1 MNKEDLIKKIKAL
14 ADRGVGGEKENAQ
27 KLLKELMQKYNIN
40 EEEISEDII
49 KEFDIK
55 MPKVYNA
62 SELANQVL
70 YSIVGKENGE
80 NKGLYSW
87 KRTKQYFIRCTA
99 AEFLE
104 FEAKL
109 KFYAHHFKKELE
121 MFYAAFVQANGIFPP
136 PNKTKASSGKSSL
149 TEEDMK
155 MLALASNLEKHE
167 YLLQI
172 EGGK

>member
-14 ADRGVGGEKENAQ
+14 ADRGIGGEKENAQ
-27 KLLKELMQKYNIN
+27 KLLKELMRKYNIN
-40 EEEISEDII
+40 EEEISEDLI

-55 MPKVYNA
+55 MPKVYKA
-62 SELANQVL
+62 AELANQVL
-70 YSIVGKENGE
+70 YSIVGKENGDT
-80 NKGLYSW
+80 KGLFSW
-87 KRTKQYFIRCTA
+87 RGTKHYFIRCTA

-109 KFYAHHFKKELE
+109 KFYAHFFKKELDT
-121 MFYAAFVQANGIFPP
+121 FYSAFVQANSIFPP
-136 PNKTKASSGKSSL
+136 PNKSKPSGKHTL

-155 MLALASNLEKHE
+155 MLALASRLDKHE

>member
-1 MNKEDLIKKIKAL
+1 MNKEELIKKIKAL
-14 ADRGVGGEKENAQ
+14 ADRGIGGEKENAQ

-40 EEEISEDII
+40 EEEISEDVI

-55 MPKVYNA
+55 MPKVYKA
-62 SELANQVL
+62 ADLANQVL

-87 KRTKQYFIRCTA
+87 RRTKHYFVRCTA

-109 KFYAHHFKKELE
+109 KFYAHFFKKELE
-121 MFYAAFVQANGIFPP
+121 TFYSAFVQANGIFPP
-136 PNKTKASSGKSSL
+136 PNKAKDSNKNSL
-149 TEEDMK
+149 TEEDLK
-155 MLALASNLEKHE
+155 MLALARNLDKHE